1 MALDITVTDE
11 LKYEGIAREFVNRIQ
26 NIRKENGYDVT
37 DKITVRIE
45 KNELISRAVKL
56 HANYI
61 RQQTLANEVSVV
73 DAFGNGTPVREV
85 DIDEIIVK
93 IAVDRV

>member
-37 DKITVRIE
+37 DKITVQIE
-45 KNELISRAVKL
+45 DHEFVREAVKR
-56 HANYI
+56 HAAYI
-61 RQQTLANEVSVV
+61 GSQTLATEVTLSGKVSNEAK
-73 DAFGNGTPVREV
+73 DIE
-85 DIDEIIVK
+85 IDEVVVK
-93 IAVDRV
+93 VVVLRVGG